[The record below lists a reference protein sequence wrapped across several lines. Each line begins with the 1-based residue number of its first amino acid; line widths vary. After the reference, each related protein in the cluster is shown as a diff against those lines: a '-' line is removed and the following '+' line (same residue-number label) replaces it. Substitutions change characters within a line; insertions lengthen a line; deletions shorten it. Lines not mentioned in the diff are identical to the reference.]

1 MATLKLP
8 DGRTITFPDGLA
20 PDQVKKIVDAAK
32 AAPPAAPEQS
42 TMQTVDNRVRAVA
55 RGVPIIGGAMD
66 EISAGLNTGFG
77 FMGDYGAAV
86 KQERDR
92 DKAYDAENP
101 WESTGLQV
109 MGGIGGAATVAKGL
123 GAHSMPKTLPGK
135 VGAGAGGGGL
145 LGGIEAFTRA
155 EGGFG
160 ERWDAAKKAA
170 GPGALIGGAFPI
182 VGYGVGKAIDAF
194 RKPAASG
201 LSSSI
206 LKEQAGPLFDRARQ
220 ANMALKP
227 EAYDKMVG
235 RIYQSLGNDFVPENM
250 PQLQNALNALEKRRG
265 QPLPYSEIMN
275 LREVLKSAY
284 RTDNPNQTRL
294 MMKAV
299 DTLDELVE
307 GLNPN
312 VLIGDAD
319 PQMVS
324 AIHAEARDLWRRGK
338 NAELLETMVENAK
351 NAVGA
356 NYTEAGF
363 QTAMKQQL
371 RAVAK
376 DNFKRY
382 AWLKPAERQAIL
394 NVIRAEGAENFLR
407 KLGKYSVFTG
417 GGMMKT
423 GIATGAATAL
433 GGPGAGTA
441 VAALLGAGGT
451 VARPLS
457 NQITKR
463 NTALLGETLLQ
474 GADVIPSATAEELAR
489 LGLIY
494 GAPAAGRAGAPVAGL
509 LGGGGW

>member
-1 MATLKLP
+1 MAQLKPWEIP
-8 DGRTITFPDGLA
+8 D
-20 PDQVKKIVDAAK
+20 
-32 AAPPAAPEQS
+32 APPQS
-42 TMQTVDNRVRAVA
+42 AVYPWEIPDESPGTMQAMDDRVRAVA

-77 FMGDYGAAV
+77 FIGDYGAALE
-86 KQERDR
+86 QERSRDR
-92 DKAYDAENP
+92 AYDEANP

-109 MGGIGGAATVAKGL
+109 MGGVGGTAAGL
-123 GAHSMPKTLPGK
+123 KASGAPPIPKTLPGK
-135 VGAGAGGGGL
+135 VGAGAGAGGL

-160 ERWDAAKKAA
+160 NRWDAAKKAA
-170 GPGALIGGAFPI
+170 GPGAVIGGAFPLI
-182 VGYGVGKAIDAF
+182 GHGIGKAVDAF

-201 LSSSI
+201 LSADI
-206 LKEQAGPLFDRARQ
+206 LKGQAGPLFDRARE

-227 EAYDKMVG
+227 EAYDEMVG

-265 QPLPYSEIMN
+265 QPLPYSAIMN

-294 MMKAV
+294 MSRAV
-299 DTLDELVE
+299 DTLDELVD

-312 VLIGDAD
+312 ALIGDAD
-319 PQMVS
+319 PKMVS

-338 NAELLETMVENAK
+338 NAELLGTMAENAK

-376 DNFKRY
+376 DNFKNY
-382 AWLKPAERQAIL
+382 AWLKPAEREAIL
-394 NVIRAEGAENFLR
+394 SVIRAEGTENFLR
-407 KLGKYSVFTG
+407 KLGKYSVLTG
-417 GGMMKT
+417 GGALKT
-423 GIATGAATAL
+423 GVVTGAATAL
-433 GGPGAGTA
+433 GGPAVGTA
-441 VAALLGAGGT
+441 AATLLGIGGT

-457 NQITKR
+457 SKITNR
-463 NTALLGETLLQ
+463 NTAILGETLLQ
-474 GADVIPSATAEELAR
+474 GKKVMPPAVADQLAR
-489 LGLIY
+489 LGFTY
-494 GAPAAGRAGAPVAGL
+494 GAPVAGRAGGPVAGL